1 VSAGRHGVGGSPWSV
16 LALAR
21 DAAGLGLTTLAVGA
35 LLYALAPGRLPPI
48 GHAVA
53 AGLAQLVWCHC
64 DGMIGRLSWGLAAL
78 EALLRLRIELA
89 WVELLFDASCS
100 GAG

>member
-1 VSAGRHGVGGSPWSV
+1 MRVGRHGAGGPPWSV

-35 LLYALAPGRLPPI
+35 VLYALAPGRQPPPH
-48 GHAVA
+48 HAVA
-53 AGLAQLVWCHC
+53 TGVLLLVWCYC

-78 EALLRLRIELA
+78 EALLRLRIALGPVRA
-89 WVELLFDASCS
+89 
-100 GAG
+100 